1 MKHDHY
7 EAIISHLIANE
18 EVGKISSAL
27 LHLLSKPN
35 TIDLKCKIRKHKN
48 ILDLLV
54 LHLHTR
60 INAL

>member
-7 EAIISHLIANE
+7 EAIISNIANE
-18 EVGKISSAL
+18 EVGKISAL

-35 TIDLKCKIRKHKN
+35 TIDLKFKIRKHKN

-54 LHLHTR
+54 LHLHAR